1 MQSSLVSLSNDLS
14 KLVEEFQSHVVAVHA
29 RGHYPSSGVHWRPGF
44 IVTADHTIR
53 QEEDI
58 QVTLPGGKRVDAIL
72 AGRDSGTDIAVLKV
86 EGMGSSAAHA
96 GGGDPVPPCGIGEL
110 ALVLGRSPHS
120 GPNASLGVISAVSGP
135 WQTWRGGRLDHYIRL
150 DAALF
155 PNSSGGAVV
164 DCRGRLLGIATSA
177 LSRIAGLAIPASSVN
192 RVVDALAEK
201 GYVPR
206 GYLGIGVQP
215 VAIPNALR
223 TSLSLTGKSGVMVVK
238 VEPGGPAERA
248 GVLLGDILVG
258 IGGTQLEHIE
268 DLQSFSDSGVIG
280 KSFEAKLIRAGET
293 REVAI
298 TVGER
303 PATKVRPPTEK

>member
-1 MQSSLVSLSNDLS
+1 
-14 KLVEEFQSHVVAVHA
+14 
-29 RGHYPSSGVHWRPGF
+29 
-44 IVTADHTIR
+44 
-53 QEEDI
+53 
-58 QVTLPGGKRVDAIL
+58 
-72 AGRDSGTDIAVLKV
+72 
-86 EGMGSSAAHA
+86 
-96 GGGDPVPPCGIGEL
+96 
-110 ALVLGRSPHS
+110 
-120 GPNASLGVISAVSGP
+120 
-135 WQTWRGGRLDHYIRL
+135 
-150 DAALF
+150 
-155 PNSSGGAVV
+155 VV

-215 VAIPNALR
+215 VAIPDALR
-223 TSLSLTGKSGVMVVK
+223 TSLSVTGKTGIMVVK

-258 IGGTQLEHIE
+258 IGGMQLEHIE

-280 KSFEAKLIRAGET
+280 KSFKAKLIRAGET

-298 TVGER
+298 TLGER